1 MLNKDQ
7 FFNFLKI
14 NNNMEF
20 SKEEIINRFA
30 ESKNEEQ
37 SIDSLLSELE
47 VESTY
52 TNSNLIASCKA
63 GTVYYKWK
71 NLNITN
77 WFLILSSSIFVDFN
91 ILKFTV
97 DEFQHFRRRIKVN
110 NFIRFAIS
118 TLRIISSRIQ

>member
-7 FFNFLKI
+7 FFDFLKI
-14 NNNMEF
+14 NHSMEF

-30 ESKNEEQ
+30 KSTNEEQ

-47 VESTY
+47 LESTY

-71 NLNITN
+71 
-77 WFLILSSSIFVDFN
+77 SS
-91 ILKFTV
+91 
-97 DEFQHFRRRIKVN
+97 
-110 NFIRFAIS
+110 
-118 TLRIISSRIQ
+118 

>member
-1 MLNKDQ
+1 MKMMVRLADNA
-7 FFNFLKI
+7 FYFLKI
-14 NNNMEF
+14 NKNMEF

-37 SIDSLLSELE
+37 NIDSLLSELE

-71 NLNITN
+71 R
-77 WFLILSSSIFVDFN
+77 S
-91 ILKFTV
+91 
-97 DEFQHFRRRIKVN
+97 
-110 NFIRFAIS
+110 
-118 TLRIISSRIQ
+118 

>member
-14 NNNMEF
+14 NNKKEF

-30 ESKNEEQ
+30 ESNNEEQ
-37 SIDSLLSELE
+37 SIDRLLAELE

-52 TNSNLIASCKA
+52 TNSNLNASCKS

-71 NLNITN
+71 
-77 WFLILSSSIFVDFN
+77 SS
-91 ILKFTV
+91 
-97 DEFQHFRRRIKVN
+97 
-110 NFIRFAIS
+110 
-118 TLRIISSRIQ
+118 

>member
-7 FFNFLKI
+7 FFNFLKM

-30 ESKNEEQ
+30 GSKNEEQ

-71 NLNITN
+71 N
-77 WFLILSSSIFVDFN
+77 
-91 ILKFTV
+91 
-97 DEFQHFRRRIKVN
+97 
-110 NFIRFAIS
+110 A
-118 TLRIISSRIQ
+118 

>member
-1 MLNKDQ
+1 MLDKDQ

-14 NNNMEF
+14 NNKMEF

-37 SIDSLLSELE
+37 SIDSLLSEIE

-71 NLNITN
+71 
-77 WFLILSSSIFVDFN
+77 SS
-91 ILKFTV
+91 
-97 DEFQHFRRRIKVN
+97 
-110 NFIRFAIS
+110 
-118 TLRIISSRIQ
+118 

>member
-14 NNNMEF
+14 NNKMEF

-37 SIDSLLSELE
+37 SIDSLLSEIE

-71 NLNITN
+71 
-77 WFLILSSSIFVDFN
+77 SS
-91 ILKFTV
+91 
-97 DEFQHFRRRIKVN
+97 
-110 NFIRFAIS
+110 
-118 TLRIISSRIQ
+118 

>member
-37 SIDSLLSELE
+37 SIDSLLCEIE

-71 NLNITN
+71 
-77 WFLILSSSIFVDFN
+77 SS
-91 ILKFTV
+91 
-97 DEFQHFRRRIKVN
+97 
-110 NFIRFAIS
+110 
-118 TLRIISSRIQ
+118 

>member
-1 MLNKDQ
+1 MLNKDE
-7 FFNFLKI
+7 FFSFLKI
-14 NNNMEF
+14 NNSMEF

-52 TNSNLIASCKA
+52 MNSNLTASCKA

-71 NLNITN
+71 
-77 WFLILSSSIFVDFN
+77 SS
-91 ILKFTV
+91 
-97 DEFQHFRRRIKVN
+97 
-110 NFIRFAIS
+110 
-118 TLRIISSRIQ
+118 

>member
-1 MLNKDQ
+1 MSYKYEMLNKAQ

-30 ESKNEEQ
+30 ESNNEEQ

-52 TNSNLIASCKA
+52 TNSNLNASCKA

-71 NLNITN
+71 
-77 WFLILSSSIFVDFN
+77 SS
-91 ILKFTV
+91 
-97 DEFQHFRRRIKVN
+97 
-110 NFIRFAIS
+110 
-118 TLRIISSRIQ
+118 

>member
-14 NNNMEF
+14 NNKMEF

-37 SIDSLLSELE
+37 SIDSLLSEIE

-71 NLNITN
+71 T
-77 WFLILSSSIFVDFN
+77 S
-91 ILKFTV
+91 
-97 DEFQHFRRRIKVN
+97 
-110 NFIRFAIS
+110 
-118 TLRIISSRIQ
+118 

>member
-1 MLNKDQ
+1 MLDKDQ

-37 SIDSLLSELE
+37 SIDSLLSEIE

-71 NLNITN
+71 
-77 WFLILSSSIFVDFN
+77 SS
-91 ILKFTV
+91 
-97 DEFQHFRRRIKVN
+97 
-110 NFIRFAIS
+110 
-118 TLRIISSRIQ
+118 

>member
-1 MLNKDQ
+1 MLNKNQ
-7 FFNFLKI
+7 FFDFLKI
-14 NNNMEF
+14 NNKMEF

-37 SIDSLLSELE
+37 SVDSLLSELE

-71 NLNITN
+71 
-77 WFLILSSSIFVDFN
+77 SS
-91 ILKFTV
+91 
-97 DEFQHFRRRIKVN
+97 
-110 NFIRFAIS
+110 
-118 TLRIISSRIQ
+118 

>member
-14 NNNMEF
+14 NHKMEF

-30 ESKNEEQ
+30 EYKNEEQ
-37 SIDSLLSELE
+37 SIDSLLSEIE

-71 NLNITN
+71 
-77 WFLILSSSIFVDFN
+77 SS
-91 ILKFTV
+91 
-97 DEFQHFRRRIKVN
+97 
-110 NFIRFAIS
+110 
-118 TLRIISSRIQ
+118 

>member
-1 MLNKDQ
+1 MLSKDQ

-30 ESKNEEQ
+30 ESKIEEQ
-37 SIDSLLSELE
+37 RIDSLLSELE

-52 TNSNLIASCKA
+52 TNSNLNASCKS

-71 NLNITN
+71 R
-77 WFLILSSSIFVDFN
+77 S
-91 ILKFTV
+91 
-97 DEFQHFRRRIKVN
+97 
-110 NFIRFAIS
+110 
-118 TLRIISSRIQ
+118 

>member
-7 FFNFLKI
+7 FFSFLKK
-14 NNNMEF
+14 NNSMEF

-52 TNSNLIASCKA
+52 MNSNLIASCKA

-71 NLNITN
+71 
-77 WFLILSSSIFVDFN
+77 SS
-91 ILKFTV
+91 
-97 DEFQHFRRRIKVN
+97 
-110 NFIRFAIS
+110 
-118 TLRIISSRIQ
+118 